1 MRTTSL
7 RCNRNKQNGIAL
19 LILIISIALTISIY
33 YFSKVS
39 IVEIKAD
46 KQQATRIA
54 LVKAKKLLLGY
65 AASRADLAPPAVL
78 STQLGRYGY
87 LPCPAINNGEG
98 NSVGNCGSK
107 NENTFGWLPWRS
119 LGSSPLKDGN
129 SDCLLYVASGS
140 YKHSPSP
147 DMLNEDTNGMF
158 QIVNEAGITNQGVA
172 APERV
177 VAIVFSPGN
186 TLMGQNRNFENGSI
200 CGNDETNYDTAYLDT
215 YEVAPGVFIDNS
227 GVVTGNADEIYQFVQ
242 ASITSNAD
250 IFNDQFITITREELW
265 KEILTRSDF
274 DEKMTNL
281 TEALA
286 VCLNKYA
293 IDNGNSRLPWPAPM
307 NLPDYRLDDNYD
319 DNEDSVAGHAGRFP
333 YIVKSSNTDIGYVID
348 DELFLAANCDNLI
361 LPTGGI
367 TAHLLDSSPG
377 SNDEY
382 KNLWENWKDHFF
394 YVVSQDYSPANSNA
408 ACAGNCIKV
417 NGATSIRA
425 ATVIFSGSRDGQVRT
440 GPVSTDINTKDLISN
455 YIENGNEA
463 KFPDLSGNEE
473 YVVGGNDIMFCI
485 EDGLG
490 VVPC

>member
-1 MRTTSL
+1 
-7 RCNRNKQNGIAL
+7 
-19 LILIISIALTISIY
+19 
-33 YFSKVS
+33 
-39 IVEIKAD
+39 
-46 KQQATRIA
+46 
-54 LVKAKKLLLGY
+54 
-65 AASRADLAPPAVL
+65 
-78 STQLGRYGY
+78 
-87 LPCPAINNGEG
+87 
-98 NSVGNCGSK
+98 
-107 NENTFGWLPWRS
+107 
-119 LGSSPLKDGN
+119 
-129 SDCLLYVASGS
+129 
-140 YKHSPSP
+140 
-147 DMLNEDTNGMF
+147 
-158 QIVNEAGITNQGVA
+158 
-172 APERV
+172 
-177 VAIVFSPGN
+177 
-186 TLMGQNRNFENGSI
+186 
-200 CGNDETNYDTAYLDT
+200 
-215 YEVAPGVFIDNS
+215 
-227 GVVTGNADEIYQFVQ
+227 VVTGNADEIYKFVQ
-242 ASITSNAD
+242 ASVTSNAD

-307 NLPDYRLDDNYD
+307 NLPDYRLDVNYD

-425 ATVIFSGSRDGQVRT
+425 ATVIFSGSRDGQIRT